1 MTRHVR
7 IYMDYFGYGEQDV
20 ILCEV
25 CGQRAV
31 DIHHIDGRGKGKDVI
46 SNLIALCRKCHN
58 AAHGLEKTYLHKDVI
73 HKFMKKSINM
83 TNIIVILKFNNVTL
97 ID

>member
-58 AAHGLEKTYLHKDVI
+58 AAHGLEKTYLRELP
-73 HKFMKKSINM
+73 MS
-83 TNIIVILKFNNVTL
+83 
-97 ID
+97 

>member
-1 MTRHVR
+1 MQKHVKV
-7 IYMDYFGYGEQDV
+7 YFDHFGYGIDSF
-20 ILCEV
+20 IPCEV

-31 DIHHIDGRGKGKDVI
+31 DIHHIAGRGKGKDVI

-73 HKFMKKSINM
+73 HKIHEKVYKH
-83 TNIIVILKFNNVTL
+83 
-97 ID
+97 D

>member
-73 HKFMKKSINM
+73 HKIHEKVYKH
-83 TNIIVILKFNNVTL
+83 
-97 ID
+97 D

>member
-46 SNLIALCRKCHN
+46 SNLIALCRKCYN

-73 HKFMKKSINM
+73 HKIHEKVYKH
-83 TNIIVILKFNNVTL
+83 
-97 ID
+97 D

>member
-73 HKFMKKSINM
+73 HKKKKK
-83 TNIIVILKFNNVTL
+83 VYKH
-97 ID
+97 D

>member
-46 SNLIALCRKCHN
+46 SNLIALCRKCHY
-58 AAHGLEKTYLHKDVI
+58 AAHGLEQTYLHKDVI
-73 HKFMKKSINM
+73 HKIHEKVYKH
-83 TNIIVILKFNNVTL
+83 
-97 ID
+97 D

>member
-73 HKFMKKSINM
+73 QKIHEKVYKH
-83 TNIIVILKFNNVTL
+83 
-97 ID
+97 D

>member
-1 MTRHVR
+1 MTRHGR

-73 HKFMKKSINM
+73 HKIHEKVYKH
-83 TNIIVILKFNNVTL
+83 
-97 ID
+97 D

>member
-1 MTRHVR
+1 MKKHTK
-7 IYMDYFGYGEQDV
+7 IYLEFNDEP
-20 ILCEV
+20 ICELCGKV
-25 CGQRAV
+25 AV

-73 HKFMKKSINM
+73 HKIHEKVYKH
-83 TNIIVILKFNNVTL
+83 
-97 ID
+97 D

>member
-7 IYMDYFGYGEQDV
+7 IYMDYFGYGEQDI

-73 HKFMKKSINM
+73 HKIHEKVYKH
-83 TNIIVILKFNNVTL
+83 
-97 ID
+97 D